1 MIPYTLILAAVLLIS
16 PFAFKIAE
24 KQDKKTKSRLKHIL
38 LFLLVS
44 QILLGLISWKALI
57 LFLGITLVQI
67 FLLTKKNP
75 AETPTA
81 VLNFINTFVFFFI
94 MIRLDQKEISD
105 STNLAAIAIAFI
117 ILIGNVVSL
126 LFINKEKRLRLKPLS
141 RRGKLIFSLILVVT
155 VAAILWL
162 SSWNQGART
171 AVVARISSLPEVK
184 EYLRAVPSGQV
195 VIDHEDKETNSY
207 LVHVYEVKDG
217 HTATFNW
224 YEVDKKTGK
233 ITTDF

>member
-1 MIPYTLILAAVLLIS
+1 MLAYTLILATVLIVS

-44 QILLGLISWKALI
+44 QILLGLISWKI
-57 LFLGITLVQI
+57 LLPFLAISLVQI

-75 AETPTA
+75 AKTPTA

-94 MIRLDQKEISD
+94 MIRLDQREISD

-126 LFINKEKRLRLKPLS
+126 LFINKEKRLQLKPLS
-141 RRGKLIFSLILVVT
+141 RRGKLIFSLLLILAMTT
-155 VAAILWL
+155 VIGF
-162 SSWNQGART
+162 SFWNKSAG
-171 AVVARISSLPEVK
+171 
-184 EYLRAVPSGQV
+184 
-195 VIDHEDKETNSY
+195 N
-207 LVHVYEVKDG
+207 
-217 HTATFNW
+217 TAT
-224 YEVDKKTGK
+224 
-233 ITTDF
+233 DF